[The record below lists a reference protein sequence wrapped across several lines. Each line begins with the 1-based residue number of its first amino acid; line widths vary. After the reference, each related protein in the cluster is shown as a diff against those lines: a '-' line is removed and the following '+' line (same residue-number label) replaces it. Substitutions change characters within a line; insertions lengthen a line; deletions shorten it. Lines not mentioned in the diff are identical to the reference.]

1 MLVELSKNQMQ
12 SLIILLEQRIDEI
25 DDNFEDVTPIHLRG
39 ELQEIANK
47 LDGIYRACT
56 CKEQNED

>member
-12 SLIILLEQRIDEI
+12 SLIILLEERIDEI

-47 LDGIYRACT
+47 LDGTYRACT

>member
-12 SLIILLEQRIDEI
+12 SLIILLEERIDEI

>member
-1 MLVELSKNQMQ
+1 MLVNLSKDQMQ
-12 SLIILLEQRIDEI
+12 SLIILLEERIDDI
-25 DDNFEDVTPIHLRG
+25 DDNFDDVTPIHLRG

-47 LDGIYRACT
+47 LQGIHDACT

>member
-1 MLVELSKNQMQ
+1 MLVNLSKDQMY
-12 SLIILLEQRIDEI
+12 SLIILLEERIDEI

-47 LDGIYRACT
+47 LSGIVAACT

>member
-12 SLIILLEQRIDEI
+12 SLIILLEERIDEI

-47 LDGIYRACT
+47 LDGIYRDCT